1 MHLHKLALDIFYTL
15 KDSNIEMEIEWISRT
30 LSERADYLSRI
41 IDPDY
46 MRVKD
51 HYFQLLQARWGDC
64 TVDCFASCQ
73 NFKIK
78 RFYSKYFNPNSLGV
92 DCFSFNWSGEF
103 CWLVPPVR
111 LIPRAVNHVCMS
123 RCRAVLTIPFWPS
136 CSSVLTVPYY
146 GGREFLSFRSGLC

>member
-51 HYFQLLQARWGDC
+51 HYFQLLQVIAQLIVLLVARISKLSGFILNILILILWGL
-64 TVDCFASCQ
+64 TASHLIGQ
-73 NFKIK
+73 E
-78 RFYSKYFNPNSLGV
+78 
-92 DCFSFNWSGEF
+92 SFVGSS
-103 CWLVPPVR
+103 R
-111 LIPRAVNHVCMS
+111 L
-123 RCRAVLTIPFWPS
+123 LD
-136 CSSVLTVPYY
+136 
-146 GGREFLSFRSGLC
+146 